1 MSVNC
6 LQRHLSLMT
15 FSQAQQQFAEVE
27 AIDFY
32 LAEQLVQ
39 SFMQSPDS
47 SKELLVEQ
55 NELLLV
61 LFMALSESLRQGHSC
76 LPLEVIA
83 NSYWGRASD
92 NDNIITQ
99 QGFLFPALSSLIT
112 LVEQLHCSSSENNQ
126 HPVVFFNNSLY
137 LRRYYC
143 FEQELAHYIKPRLNH
158 RLTTDFKAIQ
168 TCLAQV
174 FTQEDFSVKSAKNL
188 DWQML
193 SVANALNKQFSI
205 IAGGPGTGKTYTV
218 TKVLA
223 AIILLAEQ
231 TANTKIS
238 EHKALNNTPR
248 IAMVAPTG
256 KAAQRLSESIND
268 AVQQLSDHIAEPILA
283 AIPKQAQT
291 IHRLLG
297 VIPQSIQFKH
307 HQQNKLAIDVLL
319 IDEVSMVDLALMT
332 RIFRALPEHCQ
343 VILLGDADQLPS
355 VMAGSILTE
364 LAPRPHLGYSTENVT
379 YLQAI
384 TQQTALNNKQFRAK
398 KSHSDH
404 LTFLQK
410 SRRFDGQGGI
420 GLLAAAVIKGDSE
433 LSWQLLMNNTRQIE
447 RISTN
452 LNETLATLV
461 KQYYLPL
468 LQSHDLEQAFTW
480 LNKFRVLCVTRQGDT
495 GVDALNEKIIQL
507 LSDQSN
513 ASNEHFYHGQPIMI
527 KENNYQMSLYNG
539 DIGIIWRDNK
549 GHLMAFFENNENTAN
564 KELKNNSNT
573 EQQPSAYRSF
583 MLSQLP
589 PNETVYAMTIH
600 KTQGSEFDHV
610 LMMLPEKS
618 DHPLLSRELLY
629 TGITRAKSQLIIC
642 SKANVWQQGVNK
654 KVQRYANLAYRL
666 FL

>member
-1 MSVNC
+1 
-6 LQRHLSLMT
+6 MT
-15 FSQAQQQFAEVE
+15 FGQAQQQFAEIE

-39 SFMQSPDS
+39 SFMQTPDS
-47 SKELLVEQ
+47 PKELLVEHT
-55 NELLLV
+55 ELLLV

-99 QGFLFPALSSLIT
+99 QGFLFPALSSLMTI
-112 LVEQLHCSSSENNQ
+112 VKQLHCNSSENTQ
-126 HPVVFFNNSLY
+126 HPVVFFNDCLY

-143 FEQELAHYIKPRLNH
+143 FEQELAHYIKPRLNQH
-158 RLTTDFKAIQ
+158 LTTDFKTIKA
-168 TCLAQV
+168 CLAQV
-174 FTQEDFSVKSAKNL
+174 FAQEDFHVKSSKNL

-218 TKVLA
+218 TKILA
-223 AIILLAEQ
+223 AIILLAKQ
-231 TANTKIS
+231 SSNTKIS
-238 EHKALNNTPR
+238 DYNALNHTPR

-268 AVQQLSDHIAEPILA
+268 AVLQLSGHIAEQVLA

-307 HQQNKLAIDVLL
+307 HQKNKLAIDVLL

-364 LAPRPHLGYSTENVT
+364 LAPRPHLGYSTENVI

-384 TQQTALNNKQFRAK
+384 TQQTALNNKQFIAK

-433 LSWQLLMNNTRQIE
+433 LSWQLLKNNTRQIE

-452 LNETLATLV
+452 INDTLAALV

-468 LQSHDLEQAFTW
+468 LQSHDLQQAFTW

-507 LSDQSN
+507 LSDQNN
-513 ASNEHFYHGQPIMI
+513 ASNKDFYHGQPIMI

-549 GHLMAFFENNENTAN
+549 GHLMAFFENNENTVN
-564 KELKNNSNT
+564 KQVNKNANT
-573 EQQPSAYRSF
+573 EQQQSAYRSF

-629 TGITRAKSQLIIC
+629 TGITRAKSQLVIC